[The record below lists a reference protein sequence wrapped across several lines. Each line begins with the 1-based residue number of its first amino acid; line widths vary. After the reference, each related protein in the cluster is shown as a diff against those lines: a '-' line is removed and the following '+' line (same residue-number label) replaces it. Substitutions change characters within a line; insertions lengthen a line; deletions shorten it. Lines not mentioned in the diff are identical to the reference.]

1 MKKVFMKKVLWLIVC
16 LMTMIMS
23 ANAQNSVV
31 DAFKTDKPF
40 KSLYD
45 HLILDPTKSIGENYA
60 KIDSLMSLHKE
71 KNLAKITFI
80 QKDL

>member
-1 MKKVFMKKVLWLIVC
+1 MKRVIMALVC

-45 HLILDPTKSIGENYA
+45 HLILDPTK
-60 KIDSLMSLHKE
+60 
-71 KNLAKITFI
+71 
-80 QKDL
+80 